1 MSIWTW
7 SQIKN
12 RILKNDGFHGYLKQI
27 SRETNPWSRSR
38 RFRNEKKNPRVT
50 LFRDHHAWCPY
61 CQKVWLFLEEKQIP
75 YNISKVTMFCYGE
88 KEDWFTRKVNRRGML
103 PAIQLDGKVITESDV
118 ILEALE
124 TTFGP
129 LHKSMFDPQV
139 KRLRDLERL
148 LFRAWCSCTY
158 SVFAL
163 TNKQLTLKNVC
174 VCVCCTRSHKET
186 THTQKR

>member
-1 MSIWTW
+1 
-7 SQIKN
+7 
-12 RILKNDGFHGYLKQI
+12 
-27 SRETNPWSRSR
+27 
-38 RFRNEKKNPRVT
+38 
-50 LFRDHHAWCPY
+50 
-61 CQKVWLFLEEKQIP
+61 
-75 YNISKVTMFCYGE
+75 MFCYGE

-103 PAIQLDGKVITESDV
+103 PAIQLDGKVIIESDV

-174 VCVCCTRSHKET
+174 VCVCVCVYVVLALTKKQLTLKNDRVMLSLFKQRGGEFDEITIH
-186 THTQKR
+186 